1 MNTPPQK
8 KAIEEL
14 LSEFDTEMDRLRK
27 KFHNTLQKYESSRV
41 EHLKKV
47 ISKIQS
53 LE

>member
-1 MNTPPQK
+1 MKISPQQ

-27 KFHNTLQKYESSRV
+27 KFHTVLKKYEENRV

-47 ISKIQS
+47 ISQIKSI
-53 LE
+53 